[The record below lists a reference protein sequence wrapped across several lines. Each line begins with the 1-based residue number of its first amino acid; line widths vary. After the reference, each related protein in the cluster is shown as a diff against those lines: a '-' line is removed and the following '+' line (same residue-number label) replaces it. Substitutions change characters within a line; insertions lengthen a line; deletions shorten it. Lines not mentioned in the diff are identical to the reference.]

1 MGNSAPPFI
10 GKAKGLALGQMS
22 KLLYFL
28 PRILSII
35 ITLFWM
41 AFVFLSHGLSL
52 EALIE
57 SGVWAIILV
66 VAILAWKNQPAGKI
80 GFLVLGLAYLILTK
94 GRENWLTYLLV
105 SGPLFLTGILFLLD
119 KSKGKVPAELF
130 KNPAAKE
137 KEPEEDE
144 GII

>member
-1 MGNSAPPFI
+1 MENKI
-10 GKAKGLALGQMS
+10 GKGL
-22 KLLYFL
+22 YWT

-35 ITLFWM
+35 IILFWM
-41 AFVFLSHGLSL
+41 AFVFLSHGFSM

-57 SGVWAIILV
+57 SGVWIVILAV
-66 VAILAWKNQPAGKI
+66 TILAWKNRPAGKI

-105 SGPLFLTGILFLLD
+105 SGPLLLTGILFLLD
-119 KSKGKVPAELF
+119 KSQSKLPPELF
-130 KNPAAKE
+130 KKPAARE
-137 KEPEEDE
+137 KEPKDDE